1 MFRVFQALKEIEVTE
16 GIKERRSEHKAERC
30 LGIFAVKYDHLNI
43 NIVSVVIF
51 MSRVT
56 KDKWEG
62 EV

>member
-1 MFRVFQALKEIEVTE
+1 MTE

-30 LGIFAVKYDHLNI
+30 LGIFSVKYNHLHI
-43 NIVSVVIF
+43 NTVSVVIF

-56 KDKWEG
+56 KDNWEG